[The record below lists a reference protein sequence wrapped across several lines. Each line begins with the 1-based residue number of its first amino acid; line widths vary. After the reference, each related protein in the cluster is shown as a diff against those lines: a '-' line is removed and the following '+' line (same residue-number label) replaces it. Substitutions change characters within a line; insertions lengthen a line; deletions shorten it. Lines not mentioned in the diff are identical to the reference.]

1 MGAIETAVPRAAAR
15 KPVRAFQWDLAR
27 QVERLDWLVAQIP
40 RLADWGYQEIYLH
53 LEDAV
58 EYPSLPGVARK
69 GAYSHGELG
78 ALVQTASRAGL
89 GVVPIVN
96 LLGHTQ
102 YLIKVPG
109 LRDLNECRA
118 PDGSA
123 LPQGQI
129 CPLHPRM
136 PEIIECLLGDVAEF
150 CTAGRV
156 HVGLDESYHL
166 GCHPLSRAEI
176 AEVGLGAHF
185 ANYVRRLDGH
195 AKRRGLR
202 LGLWADMLALIPEA
216 IGLLPPGVIA
226 YDWYYH
232 SFRKAPRLEVRNF
245 AEYDLTE
252 ALRERKIDYWGCP
265 MAGAFRHEPLPIFRE
280 RMANIVAWWERCAQ
294 TRANGFLLTSWEPQ
308 RLAAELPMAVAAA
321 AAGLWIDNERDPKR
335 LWEFGCRRAFGKE
348 SRASAARLWASDE
361 KPFCGYPRWQV
372 NDRWDTAFTD
382 EPIEPW
388 SDEARYCARLAPAGG
403 ASPGLPPAV
412 SASLRFRAYLAD
424 RDLFVRRAGNGVF
437 ALRRASAGNDL
448 PGLRRLLA
456 ELQGEAEAFA
466 RLSPGARLAAREMWR
481 CTRDPGEAGP
491 NEEVLDADRGRL
503 GEWRAWLRRC
513 RAAPDRVWDASPVAG
528 AWQLMFTVTDNA
540 PALQKVAIERAGRDG
555 SWEELH
561 SLFLIEFRSRAAMP
575 HARLQYR
582 FSVPVDWAGPPAPPP
597 RLRICARGYGRFK
610 ASDPVLANGALSYS
624 VQGWGRRSALL
635 GWAAPRAGFP
645 DFNWTENRDTWE
657 PLWKT

>member
-1 MGAIETAVPRAAAR
+1 M
-15 KPVRAFQWDLAR
+15 
-27 QVERLDWLVAQIP
+27 
-40 RLADWGYQEIYLH
+40 
-53 LEDAV
+53 
-58 EYPSLPGVARK
+58 SGVK
-69 GAYSHGELG
+69 F
-78 ALVQTASRAGL
+78 
-89 GVVPIVN
+89 P
-96 LLGHTQ
+96 GHTE
-102 YLIKVPG
+102 IFT
-109 LRDLNECRA
+109 
-118 PDGSA
+118 A
-123 LPQGQI
+123 LTG
-129 CPLHPRM
+129 
-136 PEIIECLLGDVAEF
+136 
-150 CTAGRV
+150 
-156 HVGLDESYHL
+156 
-166 GCHPLSRAEI
+166 
-176 AEVGLGAHF
+176 
-185 ANYVRRLDGH
+185 
-195 AKRRGLR
+195 AKRSCM
-202 LGLWADMLALIPEA
+202 MLYSDKLT
-216 IGLLPPGVIA
+216 V
-226 YDWYYH
+226 
-232 SFRKAPRLEVRNF
+232 SMFRKAPRLEVRNF

-388 SDEARYCARLAPAGG
+388 SDEARHCARLAPAGG

-412 SASLRFRAYLAD
+412 SASLRFRAYLAE

-540 PALQKVAIERAGRDG
+540 PALQKVAVERAGRDG
-555 SWEELH
+555 SWEEASQPLSH
-561 SLFLIEFRSRAAMP
+561 RISVPRRNAARQVAVPFLGSRRLGRPSRASAQASHLRPGIRAIQGERSRPCKRGLELFGPRLGAPLGPPRVGRAARRVSRFQLDGESGHLGAAVEDMTP
-575 HARLQYR
+575 KRLGRPAGPWIPNRGRRRETNRQSRTSSAHYRHAR
-582 FSVPVDWAGPPAPPP
+582 SH
-597 RLRICARGYGRFK
+597 
-610 ASDPVLANGALSYS
+610 
-624 VQGWGRRSALL
+624 
-635 GWAAPRAGFP
+635 
-645 DFNWTENRDTWE
+645 
-657 PLWKT
+657 